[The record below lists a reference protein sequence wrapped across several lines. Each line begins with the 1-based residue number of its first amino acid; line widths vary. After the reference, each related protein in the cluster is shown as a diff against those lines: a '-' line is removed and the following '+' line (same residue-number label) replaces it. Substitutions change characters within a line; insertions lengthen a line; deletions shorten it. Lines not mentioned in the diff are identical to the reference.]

1 MSILGK
7 LLKVATEA
15 VAEREAPRV
24 AERAASKYA
33 VKKAAKPLALPA
45 PAKRLALPA
54 PKPGRLETYSDVA
67 ASKLKPKGG
76 QWVADAEIGGFNN
89 SPEYAVREVLR
100 NKRIAEGTPIHQ
112 WAVKAIPR
120 YVKRD
125 MGTEADPIVALA
137 DRGLVPY
144 VEGGRHWQ
152 TLIGSDILAD
162 EAGYYQGLDHMYGQ
176 PPAVAARVRRG
187 DEALGAEFVGDT
199 QRHMPWVNN
208 IPSTDPVYS
217 LSTLS
222 SLYDDVFTHPLDEIS
237 NALDPTS
244 GLPPHLQLSES
255 TLQRMSWP
263 QAVER
268 SGLIGQWR
276 EAQMAAERAN
286 MLQSNPAFHKVMDIP
301 DHPQGLAWYQIKPP
315 EELPDGWYMAGS
327 AYHHPEH
334 GVTFNDPRTK
344 LLREALVSEGGSMRH
359 CVGGYCGKV
368 TSGHSRI
375 YSLRDAKGEPHVTIE
390 TRPQGHRAPSEVADA
405 ISRQVQ
411 EDHAIQGLVL
421 NPGINDRDF
430 WKAHD
435 DEVDRRIAAWKATA
449 PDDILQIKGK
459 QNLKPKSDYIPAVQQ
474 FLKSRQW
481 GKIGDLKNADM
492 LRLPDARHITL
503 ADLDKITQSPAAIQL
518 MQSVD
523 NAKKNLA
530 PRNISTFSDEDWNR
544 TKHLF
549 DGYKR
554 GGFVVRPKASCDC
567 GCNGFA
573 VKGCGK

>member
-1 MSILGK
+1 MSVLGK
-7 LLKVATEA
+7 LLKVATETF
-15 VAEREAPRV
+15 AEREAPRV

-33 VKKAAKPLALPA
+33 VKKVAKKAANPLALPA
-45 PAKRLALPA
+45 PEKRLALPA
-54 PKPGRLETYSDVA
+54 PKPGRLETYADVA
-67 ASKLKPKGG
+67 TSKVKPKGG
-76 QWVADAEIGGFNN
+76 QWMPDAAITGTNY
-89 SPEYAVREVLR
+89 SPEYATRSLLNRSNVPLDS
-100 NKRIAEGTPIHQ
+100 PLHP
-112 WAVKAIPR
+112 WAVKALPK

-125 MGTEADPIVALA
+125 MGTVDDPLSALA
-137 DRGLVPY
+137 DRGYVPE
-144 VEGGRHWQ
+144 VAGREGWLQVVNGI
-152 TLIGSDILAD
+152 IGAD
-162 EAGYYQGLDHMYGQ
+162 PAAEYQGVDQFFGK
-176 PPAVAARVRRG
+176 PVADVARARKHNRFFSGV
-187 DEALGAEFVGDT
+187 EET
-199 QRHMPWVNN
+199 MPWVHKL
-208 IPSTDPVYS
+208 PATDPVY
-217 LSTLS
+217 TLYGDHP
-222 SLYDDVFTHPLDEIS
+222 LHHDAFTHTLDELQ
-237 NALDPTS
+237 NAMNPTS
-244 GLPPHLQLSES
+244 GLPPHLQIGES

-268 SGLIGQWR
+268 STLIGQWR

-315 EELPDGWYMAGS
+315 EELPDGWYAAGS

-334 GVTFNDPRTK
+334 GVSFHDPRTK
-344 LLREALVSEGGSMRH
+344 LLREALANEGDSMGH
-359 CVGGYCGKV
+359 CVGGYCGDV

-390 TRPQGHRAPSEVADA
+390 TRPQGHRVPSEVADA

-459 QNLKPKSDYIPAVQQ
+459 QNRKPKEDYIPAVQQ
-474 FLKSRQW
+474 FLKSREW

-518 MQSVD
+518 MQSAE

-530 PRNISTFSDEDWNR
+530 PWNINTFSDEDWNQ

-554 GGFVVRPKASCDC
+554 GGFVAKPKASCGC

-573 VKGCGK
+573 VKGCAK

>member
-24 AERAASKYA
+24 AERTASQFA
-33 VKKAAKPLALPA
+33 VKKVAKKVAKPLALPA
-45 PAKRLALPA
+45 PEKRLALPA
-54 PKPGRLETYSDVA
+54 PKPGRLETYHDVST
-67 ASKLKPKGG
+67 SKVKPKGG
-76 QWVADAEIGGFNN
+76 QWMPDAAITGTNY
-89 SPEYAVREVLR
+89 SPEYATRSLLNRSNVPLDS
-100 NKRIAEGTPIHQ
+100 PLHP
-112 WAVKAIPR
+112 WAVKALPK

-125 MGTEADPIVALA
+125 MGTVDDPLSALAERGYVQDADGREGWLKIANGVIGADPAA
-137 DRGLVPY
+137 
-144 VEGGRHWQ
+144 E
-152 TLIGSDILAD
+152 
-162 EAGYYQGLDHMYGQ
+162 YQGVDQFFGK
-176 PPAVAARVRRG
+176 PVADVARARKHNRFFSGV
-187 DEALGAEFVGDT
+187 EET
-199 QRHMPWVNN
+199 MPWVHKL
-208 IPSTDPVYS
+208 PGTDPVY
-217 LSTLS
+217 TL
-222 SLYDDVFTHPLDEIS
+222 YGDHPFSGTPFSHTLDELQ
-237 NALDPTS
+237 NAMNPAS
-244 GLPPHLQLSES
+244 GLPPHLQLNES
-255 TLQRMSWP
+255 TLQRLSWP

-268 SGLIGQWR
+268 TGLIGQWR

-286 MLQSNPAFHKVMDIP
+286 LLRSNPAFHKVMDIP
-301 DHPQGLAWYQIKPP
+301 DSPQGLAWYQIKQP

-327 AYHHPEH
+327 TYHHPEH
-334 GVTFNDPRTK
+334 GTSFDDPRTK
-344 LLREALVSEGGSMRH
+344 LLREALTNEGDAMGH
-359 CVGGYCGKV
+359 CVGGYCSDVVRGD
-368 TSGHSRI
+368 SAI

-390 TRPQGHRAPSEVADA
+390 TQPGRLRSADEGALWRQAELDVNPARFANRTDGTLFEAVSKRVDELKRAVLANAPLADD
-405 ISRQVQ
+405 V
-411 EDHAIQGLVL
+411 
-421 NPGINDRDF
+421 
-430 WKAHD
+430 
-435 DEVDRRIAAWKATA
+435 
-449 PDDILQIKGK
+449 LQIKGK
-459 QNLKPKSDYIPAVQQ
+459 QNLKPKEDYIPAVQQ

-530 PRNISTFSDEDWNR
+530 PWNISTFSDEDWDQ